1 MLGDGDSLDSHVA
14 LLLLSLAQCRPRPI
28 RKPQSLE

>member
-14 LLLLSLAQCRPRPI
+14 LLLLSLAQCRRWPI
-28 RKPQSLE
+28 QRRQFFE